1 VEQAHALHQL
11 YDGEHLSVSRQ
22 LDFLEGAHQ
31 VHGLHN
37 LYLREGDSV
46 RTTPLPAMDLIRLDA
61 IFTNIRIGNND
72 CRSLTGPSIADGSG
86 FDGALSFRGA

>member
-1 VEQAHALHQL
+1 MEQAHALHQL

-37 LYLREGDSV
+37 LYLLEGDGV
-46 RTTPLPAMDLIRLDA
+46 RTAPRPAGGLRA
-61 IFTNIRIGNND
+61 AT
-72 CRSLTGPSIADGSG
+72 TVA
-86 FDGALSFRGA
+86 AARGAGGGDRGLPYAPA